1 MTSTFSQA
9 QHRPQSRWTERNS
22 GERVRHDPA
31 RAYRAVGTVTLNR
44 TKALNALNTAM
55 LAAGADIKEM
65 RPRTYID
72 MFASDF
78 LAGWERLAAVRK
90 RPSLP

>member
-1 MTSTFSQA
+1 VNEFDTILL
-9 QHRPQSRWTERNS
+9 ERT
-22 GERVRHDPA
+22 GR
-31 RAYRAVGTVTLNR
+31 VGTVTLNR

-90 RPSLP
+90 PTIAAVAGMRSAAPARWR